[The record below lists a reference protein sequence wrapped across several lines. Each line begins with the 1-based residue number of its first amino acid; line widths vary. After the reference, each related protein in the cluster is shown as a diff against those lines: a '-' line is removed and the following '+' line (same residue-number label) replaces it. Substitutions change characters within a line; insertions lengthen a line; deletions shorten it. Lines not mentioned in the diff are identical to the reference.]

1 MNEFLNGRPLPAS
14 SDTESGDCVSILFME
29 EQEVIFGMTIT
40 NYITATGSRSVQ
52 QIRRDL
58 LRLCCLKTVAKSKHH
73 DAGGR
78 YSFVSS
84 KNRRSTLAVFC
95 AHNLVGV
102 LRVLIL
108 RVPGNATFRCKV
120 CFVPTRANGAYALK
134 REWSETVVYRTGS

>member
-1 MNEFLNGRPLPAS
+1 M
-14 SDTESGDCVSILFME
+14 ILLLR
-29 EQEVIFGMTIT
+29 
-40 NYITATGSRSVQ
+40 ATGSRSVS

-73 DAGGR
+73 DDGGR

-84 KNRRSTLAVFC
+84 KNRRFTLAVFC

-108 RVPGNATFRCKV
+108 RVPGNATFRCNV
-120 CFVPTRANGAYALK
+120 FFVPTRANGAYALK
-134 REWSETVVYRTGS
+134 RE